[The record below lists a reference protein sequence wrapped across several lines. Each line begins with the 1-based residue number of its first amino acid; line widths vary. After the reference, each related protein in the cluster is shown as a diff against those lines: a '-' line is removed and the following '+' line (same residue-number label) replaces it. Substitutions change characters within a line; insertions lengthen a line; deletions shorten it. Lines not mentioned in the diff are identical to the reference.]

1 MKLLDGP
8 SRAKRGKKTLPT
20 SHGLCGNIKGRVLDW
35 FLRRDRDDDL
45 QEEIRSHLSMA
56 AHDRVADGEDPQTAR
71 LAALKEFGNVTLTRE
86 ATRLSWGGV
95 WRSRVADITQDFR
108 YAIRTLRRSP
118 SYSFVVIA
126 VLALG
131 IGANIAVFSL
141 FNALALKPIPHV
153 DGSASLGVLVA
164 RTDSGRILPLSYP
177 DFRDLRDQG
186 HAFSGLAGT
195 SMDAY
200 SLGLGTRGERVF
212 GEMVTGNYFS
222 VLGVGASL
230 GRTIQPTDDVSPGKH
245 AVVVISDGLWKRSFA
260 SDPAIVGKTIQ
271 VNAYPFTIVGV
282 TEPGFQGSIV
292 SLKMDLFLP
301 VMMQAQL
308 RGFDLLG
315 VRESPMLWGL
325 GRLKPDSSIAAAA
338 AEADLL
344 SVQLDARQPAR
355 RVSQRATVIPMW
367 QSPYGA
373 QTYMLPAIMLLS
385 VMGALL
391 LLIVCANVSNLV
403 LVREVSRRGEIAARV
418 ALGAS
423 RSRILRWLFV
433 ENLVL
438 ALPGAALGMLA
449 SQGIDL
455 LLEPTSLASLAP
467 VPVGLNVSLDWT
479 AVVFALVLSCA
490 SSLAFGF
497 IPALRSSRVDL
508 AGIMKDDLS
517 PRGGSR
523 GRLRNM
529 LVVSQVAV
537 SLLLLVGAALVIRS
551 LESAR
556 TADAGFD
563 PRNVGSV
570 SLDLKPSGYDAI
582 RGRSF
587 YQTLLD
593 TVRAQSWVES
603 AALTAILPL
612 TLVDSNSVDAVIEG
626 HNPRPGEDMRMLI
639 NTVSPEYFAT
649 LRIGLV
655 AGRDFART
663 DASDALSVAI
673 VNETMARQFWGTP
686 DGALGK
692 RMRLGGGDWRT
703 VIGVARDIKYARVTE
718 DPRPHVYRPL
728 EQNYL
733 PAMTLHV
740 RSRDPEAVLLARLRS
755 TVQALDPNLP
765 ILTAR
770 MLTEQTRVALSV
782 FSMAA
787 GVLMVFGVIAMI
799 LTALGTYGLVSYA
812 AKQSTHEI
820 GIRIAIGASRAELLR
835 RFLGRGLR
843 LGVVGAICGLV
854 GSVAITRLLT
864 GLLYGVSPTDATS
877 FAGAATMVLTTVLV
891 ASLIPAWRASRT
903 DPIAALR
910 HR

>member
-1 MKLLDGP
+1 MKL
-8 SRAKRGKKTLPT
+8 
-20 SHGLCGNIKGRVLDW
+20 VDW
-35 FLRRDRDDDL
+35 LLRRDRDDDL
-45 QEEIRSHLSMA
+45 QEEIRSHLSLA
-56 AHDRVADGEDPQTAR
+56 TQERVEGGEDPRTAR
-71 LAALKEFGNVTLTRE
+71 LAAQKEFGNVTLTRE
-86 ATRLSWGGV
+86 ATRLSWGGA
-95 WRSRVADITQDFR
+95 WRARVSDVTQDFR
-108 YAIRTLRRSP
+108 YAVRTLGRSP
-118 SYSFVVIA
+118 GYSLVVIA

-141 FNALALKPIPHV
+141 FNALALKPIPRV
-153 DGSASLGVLVA
+153 EGSASLGVLVA
-164 RTDSGRILPLSYP
+164 RTDAGRILPLSYP
-177 DFRDLRDQG
+177 DFRDLRELG
-186 HAFSGLAGT
+186 HAFTGLAGT

-200 SLGLGTRGERVF
+200 SLGLGTHGERVF

-230 GRTIQPTDDVSPGKH
+230 GRTLQPSDDLSPGKH
-245 AVVVISDGLWKRSFA
+245 AVVVISDGLWRRSFA

-282 TEPGFQGSIV
+282 TEPEFQGSIV
-292 SLKMDLFLP
+292 SLKMDLFVP

-308 RGFDLLG
+308 RGLDFLG
-315 VRESPMLWGL
+315 ARESPMLWGL
-325 GRLKPDSSIAAAA
+325 GRVQPDSSIAAAA
-338 AEADLL
+338 EEADLL
-344 SVQLDARQPAR
+344 STQLDARQPAR
-355 RVSQRATVIPMW
+355 RVGQRATVIPMW

-373 QTYMLPAIMLLS
+373 QTYLLPAILLLS

-423 RSRILRWLFV
+423 RGRILRWLFV

-438 ALPGAALGMLA
+438 SLPGAALGMLA
-449 SQGIDL
+449 ARGINL
-455 LLEPTSLASLAP
+455 LLRDSTLQSASPIPT
-467 VPVGLNVSLDWT
+467 GLDVSLDWT
-479 AVVFALVLSCA
+479 AVAFALVLACA
-490 SSLAFGF
+490 SSLVFGF

-523 GRLRNM
+523 GRLRNV
-529 LVVSQVAV
+529 LVVSQVAI
-537 SLLLLVGAALVIRS
+537 SLLLLVGAGLVIRS

-563 PRNVGSV
+563 PRNVASV
-570 SLDLKPSGYDAI
+570 SVDLRPSGYDGT
-582 RGRSF
+582 RGRAF

-593 TVRAQSWVES
+593 TVRAQPGVES
-603 AALTAILPL
+603 AALTAGLPL
-612 TLVDSNSVDAVIEG
+612 TLVDNSSVDTVIEG
-626 HNPRPGEDMRMLI
+626 HHPRQGEDMRILI
-639 NTVSPEYFAT
+639 NTISPDYLAT

-655 AGRDFART
+655 AGRDFAPT
-663 DASDALSVAI
+663 DLSDALPVAI
-673 VNETMARQFWGTP
+673 VNETMARRFWGTL

-692 RMRLGGGDWRT
+692 RMRLSGGDWRT
-703 VIGVARDIKYARVTE
+703 VVGVARDIKYARITE

-755 TVQALDPNLP
+755 TVQSLDPNLP
-765 ILTAR
+765 ILNAR

-787 GVLMVFGVIAMI
+787 GVLMVFGVIAVI

-812 AKQSTHEI
+812 ARQSTHEI

-843 LGVVGAICGLV
+843 LGAVGAACGLV
-854 GSVAITRLLT
+854 GSVIVTRLLA
-864 GLLYGVSPTDATS
+864 GLLYGVSPTDAAS
-877 FAGAATMVLTTVLV
+877 FAGAVTLVLATVLA

>member
-1 MKLLDGP
+1 MKLLDW
-8 SRAKRGKKTLPT
+8 L
-20 SHGLCGNIKGRVLDW
+20 
-35 FLRRDRDDDL
+35 LRRDRDDDL

-56 AHDRVADGEDPQTAR
+56 TQERLADGEDARTAR

-86 ATRLSWGGV
+86 ATRLSWGGA
-95 WRSRVADITQDFR
+95 WRSRLTDLTQDFR
-108 YAIRTLRRSP
+108 YAVRTLGRSP
-118 SYSFVVIA
+118 SYSLVVIA

-153 DGSASLGVLVA
+153 EGSASLGVLVA
-164 RTDSGRILPLSYP
+164 RTDAGRILPLSYP

-186 HAFSGLAGT
+186 RAFAGIAGT
-195 SMDAY
+195 SMDGY
-200 SLGLGTRGERVF
+200 SVGLGTHGERVF

-222 VLGVGASL
+222 VLGVSASL
-230 GRTIQPTDDVSPGKH
+230 GRTLQPSDDVSPGKH
-245 AVVVISDGLWKRSFA
+245 AVAVISDGLWRRSFG
-260 SDPAIVGKTIQ
+260 SDPAIVGKTVQ

-292 SLKMDLFLP
+292 SLRMDLFLP

-308 RGFDLLG
+308 RGLDLLG
-315 VRESPMLWGL
+315 ARESPLLWGL
-325 GRLKPDSSIAAAA
+325 GRLKPEMSIAAAA

-373 QTYMLPAIMLLS
+373 QTYMLPAIMLMS

-391 LLIVCANVSNLV
+391 LVIVCANVSNLV

-438 ALPGAALGMLA
+438 SLPGAALGMLA
-449 SQGIDL
+449 SRGIGL
-455 LLEPTSLASLAP
+455 LLQPMSMSSYAP
-467 VPVGLNVSLDWT
+467 VPVGLEISLDWT
-479 AVVFALVLSCA
+479 AVAFALVLSCA
-490 SSLAFGF
+490 SALAFGF

-523 GRLRNM
+523 GRLRNV
-529 LVVSQVAV
+529 LVVAQVAV
-537 SLLLLVGAALVIRS
+537 SLLLLVGAGLVIRS

-556 TADAGFD
+556 SADAGFD
-563 PRNVGSV
+563 ARNVGSV
-570 SLDLKPSGYDAI
+570 SLDLKPSGYDGT

-593 TVRAQSWVES
+593 TVRAQPGVES
-603 AALTAILPL
+603 AALTAALPL
-612 TLVDSNSVDAVIEG
+612 TLVDGNSVDALIEG
-626 HNPRPGEDMRMLI
+626 HDPRQNEDMRVLI
-639 NTVSPEYFAT
+639 NTISPDYFAT
-649 LRIGLV
+649 LRISLV
-655 AGRDFART
+655 AGRDFAS
-663 DASDALSVAI
+663 SDLSDTLPVAI
-673 VNETMARQFWGTP
+673 VNETMARQFWRTP
-686 DGALGK
+686 DEALGK
-692 RMRLGGGDWRT
+692 RMRLGGGDWRM
-703 VIGVARDIKYARVTE
+703 VIGVVHDIKYARVTE

-740 RSRDPEAVLLARLRS
+740 RSRDPEAALLARMRS
-755 TVQALDPNLP
+755 TVQTLDPNLP
-765 ILTAR
+765 ILNAR

-843 LGVVGAICGLV
+843 LGVAGAACGLV
-854 GSVAITRLLT
+854 GSVAITRLLA

-877 FAGAATMVLTTVLV
+877 FAGASTMVLATVLV